1 MDSGGWLEWSF
12 LWQSG
17 DSRLLEKKVLLESDP
32 GSSYAFSSRWFLS
45 QEFQTWA
52 VGHGNWARH
61 PPLKPEDFAKGLQFQ
76 STFPHLYTRMVKE
89 DIFQSTF

>member
-1 MDSGGWLEWSF
+1 MDSGGWLERSF

-17 DSRLLEKKVLLESDP
+17 DWRLLEKKVLLESEQ

-52 VGHGNWARH
+52 VGHGNWAQY
-61 PPLKPEDFAKGLQFQ
+61 PPLKPEDFTKRLQFQ
-76 STFPHLYTRMVKE
+76 STLPPLYTRMVE
-89 DIFQSTF
+89 EGIFQGTF